1 MKLNYIDNG
10 ELMVSKYLQNRH
22 TVNSAVRYAKS
33 VVILDEM
40 KMPRLMTMVKILRDE
55 EKRSISERNRNR
67 EAHVLSND
75 DCVGIENGDVKDL
88 SETKVPE

>member
-1 MKLNYIDNG
+1 
-10 ELMVSKYLQNRH
+10 
-22 TVNSAVRYAKS
+22 VNSAVRYAKS

-67 EAHVLSND
+67 EAHVLSNNN
-75 DCVGIENGDVKDL
+75 CVGLEDGGVEDL
-88 SETKVPE
+88 SETKMTE

>member
-1 MKLNYIDNG
+1 M
-10 ELMVSKYLQNRH
+10 
-22 TVNSAVRYAKS
+22 NSAVRYAKS

-67 EAHVLSND
+67 EAHVLSSND
-75 DCVGIENGDVKDL
+75 CLGVENGDAKDL
-88 SETKVPE
+88 PVKKMTE